1 VDWVARGLNL
11 RRIIAIA
18 IVTWFWALGAGQ
30 ALAGERVAL
39 VIGNSAYR
47 HAPSLPNPPRDAEV
61 MAAALRQ
68 VGFSTVEVR
77 RDQGKAA
84 IEAALK
90 QFAQEARGAE
100 VAVVYY
106 AGHSLEQAGVNY
118 LVPVDATLATDA
130 DVEYETVPLRLLERS
145 VEGASR
151 LKLIILDACRNNPFA
166 DGMKRTS
173 ATRAIGRGLARV
185 EPEGDTLI
193 AYAAREG
200 AVASDGDVGNSPYTA
215 SLVRH
220 LATPG
225 LEIRILF
232 GRVRDDV
239 LKTTGRAQEPAIYG
253 SLGGEPFYF
262 VAGAAGATTL
272 AAAPAPA
279 DPAAMELAFWQSASV
294 GNDAAQLRVYL
305 TKYPDGAFAELAK
318 AKIAALSAPRLPV
331 AQPAL
336 LRTARATPGAG
347 LPILGLMVR
356 PIDEAVRADLKLP
369 AGLAGLLVEAV
380 PPQSDA
386 ASKGLRP
393 GDIITEVAGEKVATP
408 AELQA
413 AAARALA
420 ARSMVMI
427 GIYREGAMAFLAIR
441 PPLAPVTRAKTGLQ
455 PPMRRPPRP

>member
-1 VDWVARGLNL
+1 L

-18 IVTWFWALGAGQ
+18 IVVGFWALGAGQ
-30 ALAGERVAL
+30 ALAAARVAL
-39 VIGNSAYR
+39 VIGNSAYQ
-47 HAPSLPNPPRDAEV
+47 HAPSLPNPPRDADA
-61 MAAALRQ
+61 MAAVLRQ

-106 AGHSLEQAGVNY
+106 AGHSLEQGGVNY

-166 DGMKRTS
+166 AGMKRTS

-215 SLVRH
+215 SLVRR

-225 LEIRILF
+225 LEVRILF
-232 GRVRDDV
+232 GQVRDDV
-239 LKTTGRAQEPAIYG
+239 LQATARAQEPAIYG
-253 SLGGEPFYF
+253 SLGGDPFYF
-262 VAGAAGATTL
+262 VPPPAGATTTV
-272 AAAPAPA
+272 ASAPMTV
-279 DPAAMELAFWQSASV
+279 DPKAVELAFWQSASA
-294 GNDAAQLRVYL
+294 GNDAVQLQVYL
-305 TKYPDGAFAELAK
+305 TRYPDGAFAELAK
-318 AKIAALSAPRLPV
+318 AKIAALSARPTPA

-336 LRTARATPGAG
+336 FRNARATPGAG

-356 PIDEAVRADLKLP
+356 PIDESARAELKLP
-369 AGLAGLLVEAV
+369 ASLSGLLVEAV

-393 GDIITEVAGEKVATP
+393 GDIITEVGGEKVATP
-408 AELQA
+408 GELQA

-420 ARSMVMI
+420 TRSMVMI
-427 GIYREGAMAFLAIR
+427 GIYRDGATAFLAIR
-441 PPLAPVTRAKTGLQ
+441 PPLAPVARAKTGPQ